1 MPDGPRP
8 GPAAVVSLPA
18 EIDLTNAEAV
28 TAQVRAS
35 LEPGATAVIADLTGT
50 VFCDSAGI
58 RQLLVARDLAEAS
71 GARLLLAAPE
81 DGAVRRVLRVTG
93 MHQLL
98 PSYPTVQAA
107 QDAAA
112 VTPGGA

>member
-1 MPDGPRP
+1 MLDGMRSAPV
-8 GPAAVVSLPA
+8 AVVSLPA
-18 EIDLTNAEAV
+18 EIDLTNAEVV

-35 LEPGATAVIADLTGT
+35 LQPGATAVVADLTAT

-58 RQLLVARDLAEAS
+58 RQLLVASDLARAS

-81 DGAVRRVLRVTG
+81 DGAVRRVLKVTG

-98 PSYPTVQAA
+98 PAYATVQAA
-107 QDAAA
+107 LDAAD
-112 VTPGGA
+112 GA